1 MIKKLS
7 TTFPDLADHLMA
19 INNNIHDLIIPFRK
33 RYYYDEAMQGS
44 YSIKSVL
51 PALYPE
57 NSELDYNAL
66 DDIHNGYDA
75 SATFADLQNHEPEE
89 IAVTRENLLRYCC
102 LDTLAMVKVMDKL
115 RSCVR

>member
-1 MIKKLS
+1 M
-7 TTFPDLADHLMA
+7 
-19 INNNIHDLIIPFRK
+19 
-33 RYYYDEAMQGS
+33 
-44 YSIKSVL
+44 SIG
-51 PALYPE
+51 
-57 NSELDYNAL
+57 
-66 DDIHNGYDA
+66 HGYEA